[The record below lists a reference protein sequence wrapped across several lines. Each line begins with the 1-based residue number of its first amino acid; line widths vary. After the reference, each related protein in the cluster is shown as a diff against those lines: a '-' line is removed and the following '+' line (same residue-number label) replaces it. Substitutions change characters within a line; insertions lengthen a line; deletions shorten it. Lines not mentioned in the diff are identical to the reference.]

1 MTATV
6 TTPAPSEL
14 STAATLPAED
24 LSELLAAGHQ
34 SRRALNPRLLILSL
48 LPFWLVPAAHVIS
61 NPDTASGFFH
71 YELPYYVA
79 NGRAAFDR
87 GDGVFYPNPY
97 HPADAAPSIYA
108 HWVPWT
114 FGLAVAKFGFDPGD
128 LILAATFFAST
139 AFAYATYS
147 LVQVRT
153 QTAEEASRGYLLAM
167 LGGGLLVLAGGCIT
181 MLRSGEWAD
190 VLMFDPGR
198 GLWFLN
204 WGRNALFPTEAI
216 YHSLVAGCWLTEI
229 KGRHRWSNTFL
240 VLLATTHPWSGI
252 ELLCTMNLWRLLDFA
267 IRRSR
272 TARTQ
277 LSISVVVMIA
287 FLAYYKVW
295 LPSFP
300 SHAQLQRVWELN
312 WSLNSLSALLAYGP
326 LVLPAVVAVRRAIL
340 RDGLNAAEQFL
351 CCALVVAVGLAFHDR
366 LIRPVQPLHFT
377 RGYVWMPLFLLGL
390 PVTLEWIRNIG
401 QRRGP
406 AVVSV
411 VVLLAAVDNFGFAAV
426 HVHEQWTAADGFHLD
441 GDERVLL
448 AEIDDMVPNAVV
460 LSESDTLNYLFPT
473 YAHVRPWLGHRFN
486 TPDYN
491 RRLEQKQAVFADGT
505 INLNRVPEDV
515 DVLVLRSSRDAQ
527 PLIASNAWNA
537 SDCRNAGWRL
547 WRRVTANP

>member
-1 MTATV
+1 MTASV

-97 HPADAAPSIYA
+97 YPSDAAPSIYA

-128 LILAATFFAST
+128 LILAATFFASI
-139 AFAYATYS
+139 AFAYATNS

-153 QTAEEASRGYLLAM
+153 QTAEEGSRGYLLAM
-167 LGGGLLVLAGGCIT
+167 LGGGLLVLAGGFIT

-216 YHSLVAGCWLTEI
+216 YHSLVAGCWLMEI
-229 KGRHRWSNTFL
+229 KRRHRWSNTFL

-312 WSLNSLSALLAYGP
+312 WSLNGLSALLAYGP
-326 LVLPAVVAVRRAIL
+326 LVLPAAVAVRRAII

-351 CCALVVAVGLAFHDR
+351 CCALLVAVGLAFHDR

-448 AEIDDMVPNAVV
+448 AEIDDVVPNAVV
-460 LSESDTLNYLFPT
+460 LSESDALNYLFPT

-505 INLNRVPEDV
+505 INLDRVPDDV
-515 DVLVLRSSRDAQ
+515 DVLVLRSSRNAQ

-537 SDCRNAGWRL
+537 IDCRNAGWRL
-547 WRRVTANP
+547 WRRVIATP